1 MRKIGFVNG
10 CFDILHIGHLK
21 LFEFCRSQCDYLI
34 VGIDSDSMVKKAKG
48 ESRPYNNEADRKY
61 FLENIKAVD
70 KVFIFNSH
78 SFLEN
83 IKAVDKVFIF
93 NSHSFLEN
101 KLSTLSPDIMFVG
114 SDYRDR
120 KVIGSQF
127 AKELKFFEKIN
138 GYSTTKLIQNITFR

>member
-83 IKAVDKVFIF
+83 
-93 NSHSFLEN
+93 

-138 GYSTTKLIQNITFR
+138 GHSTTKLIQDITFG

>member
-1 MRKIGFVNG
+1 MRKLGFVNVF
-10 CFDILHIGHLK
+10 FDILHIGHLK

-48 ESRPYNNEADRKY
+48 ESRPHNNEADRKY
-61 FLENIKAVD
+61 FLENIKV
-70 KVFIFNSH
+70 
-78 SFLEN
+78 
-83 IKAVDKVFIF
+83 VDKVFIF

-101 KLSTLSPDIMFVG
+101 KLSILSPDIMFVG

-138 GYSTTKLIQNITFR
+138 GHSTTKLIQDITFR